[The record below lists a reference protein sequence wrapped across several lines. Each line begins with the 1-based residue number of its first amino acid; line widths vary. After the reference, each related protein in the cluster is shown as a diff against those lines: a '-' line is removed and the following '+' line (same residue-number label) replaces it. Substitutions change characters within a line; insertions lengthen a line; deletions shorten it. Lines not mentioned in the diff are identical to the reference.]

1 VFGGDHGEQEMS
13 GQTEYPAWD
22 GGQDRVLPAGAI
34 TDLGELVQELIVMP
48 YGVGEHIIDGLG
60 GVKGVGTSVLNEMA
74 AGEVP
79 RRPLADGWRVILW
92 LPFFDDQRTLGGADE
107 PDVEHEEIDAPERWR
122 DADMAMGILL
132 LGEPTIPIDL
142 GFVIDERESF
152 ALPWFEYCRRYSLA
166 PQYVVATWD

>member
-1 VFGGDHGEQEMS
+1 VFGDDYGEQEMS

-79 RRPLADGWRVILW
+79 RDRAVVILW
-92 LPFFDDQRTLGGADE
+92 LPFFDDQRTLAVARE
-107 PDVEHEEIDAPERWR
+107 PDLEHEEIDAPERWR
-122 DADMAMGILL
+122 DTETAMGILL
-132 LGEPTIPIDL
+132 LGQPTIAIDL
-142 GFVIDERESF
+142 GFVVNERENF
-152 ALPWFEYCRRYSLA
+152 ALPWLEYCRHYTLA
-166 PQYVVATWD
+166 PQFVVATWD